1 MRQSIKIPIYNQ
13 GIDVSDEMP
22 EKYKSDYKA
31 VFEYGSQIL
40 YYQPDFFTPAQIAH
54 ECVHIA
60 NWVCERCGILLE
72 YRNDEAL
79 AYLVEYLFEEIS
91 KIVNQGGN
99 CD

>member
-1 MRQSIKIPIYNQ
+1 MCRTKCPKNTNPIIKPFLSTDHRFYIISR
-13 GIDVSDEMP
+13 I
-22 EKYKSDYKA
+22 
-31 VFEYGSQIL
+31 
-40 YYQPDFFTPAQIAH
+40 FFTPAQIAH

-60 NWVCERCGILLE
+60 NWVCERCGVLLE

>member
-31 VFEYGSQIL
+31 VFEYETQIL
-40 YYQPDFFTPAQIAH
+40 YYQPDFFTPGQIAH

-72 YRNDEAL
+72 YRNDEAF
-79 AYLVEYLFEEIS
+79 AYLVGFLFDSIS
-91 KIVNQGGN
+91 AIVNKGAAA
-99 CD
+99 